1 MKRQHG
7 SLWVG
12 MMLAAG
18 LAIAGLFT
26 GCRENPNDGATES
39 IVSATDNSIAESEF
53 ANVFEFVDDE
63 AVNSPAFGKSAGA
76 SELSP
81 ACAVVT
87 VDTNQRKLT
96 IDFGDENCLCKDGLY
111 RRGTIVA
118 SFTGEYRQAGS
129 SVTITLEDYYVQDM
143 EIAGTKTL
151 TRLSDSSWSVRV
163 VGGMVTTPEGN
174 TNTWNT
180 ERTVVRV
187 EGNGTRTPWDDVYQY
202 TGSADGVNRNGV
214 KYAVEIDQPLVKKI
228 QLGCLRTF
236 VDGVLT
242 ISNEN
247 GDVMTVDYDPVG
259 GAPCDKTAEVT
270 INGNSRTV
278 TLR

>member
-1 MKRQHG
+1 MNRTYG
-7 SLWVG
+7 SVWMG
-12 MMLAAG
+12 SMLAAG
-18 LAIAGLFT
+18 LLIAGAFT

-63 AVNSPAFGKSAGA
+63 TVNSSAFGKSAGVA
-76 SELSP
+76 ELSP

-87 VDTNQRKLT
+87 ADTNERTLT

-111 RRGTIVA
+111 RRGTITA
-118 SFTGEYRQAGS
+118 SFDGEYRQAGS
-129 SVTITLEDYYVQDM
+129 SVTITLDNYFVQDM

-151 TRLSDSSWSVRV
+151 TRLSDSSWSTQV

-174 TNTWNT
+174 TTTWNT
-180 ERTVVRV
+180 ERTVIRV
-187 EGNGTRTPWDDVYQY
+187 EGNGTRTPWDDVYEY

-214 KYAVEIDQPLVKKI
+214 EYAVEIDEPLVKKM
-228 QLGCLRTF
+228 QVGCMRTF

-247 GDVMTVDYDPVG
+247 GDVMTVDYDPIG
-259 GAPCDKTAEVT
+259 GAPCDRTAEVT
-270 INGNSRTV
+270 INGNTRTV